1 MTVYFHN
8 KYLSIDVSLKVIV
21 VVTSGNVQQHRDL
34 HRGPRRRGRA
44 QPQRDAH
51 LPVRECQ
58 RQRRRRGF
66 KGVQAGTLQVCF
78 LLKCIFVRA
87 NLNFVCVLELQT
99 NPHKYLQMT

>member
-51 LPVRECQ
+51 LPVRQ
-58 RQRRRRGF
+58 RQRQGRRG
-66 KGVQAGTLQVCF
+66 GPQG
-78 LLKCIFVRA
+78 
-87 NLNFVCVLELQT
+87 LQT
-99 NPHKYLQMT
+99 RQIQVKYFLFNCTNIFFM